1 MQGGVLSWVESWHI
15 TPSLFCGL
23 NIFFI
28 DWSIGSVQYF
38 RSYLQVYTYITT
50 GVLYSIGKKS
60 QMELS
65 SADLKST
72 SDLNLLA
79 MCLILQ
85 SLLNSVCHQHTN
97 NAKSLFNLCDVWLR
111 KASRLQKLQKFS
123 YGLHIIYANKRKKKE
138 CSKNQMTTQFIIFSH
153 MVSLRIFLPY
163 WKEHFSTYEVHYIKW
178 LTGLTPWCL
187 TTHNRCILLLSH
199 SDNKHSKQMTF
210 PCEAQCKVDH
220 K

>member
-1 MQGGVLSWVESWHI
+1 MESWHI

-85 SLLNSVCHQHTN
+85 SLHNITNAPTKPNHFLIFVTCDFARPAGYRNCKSSVMDFT
-97 NAKSLFNLCDVWLR
+97 LFMQIKEKKR
-111 KASRLQKLQKFS
+111 MLQEPNDNP
-123 YGLHIIYANKRKKKE
+123 I
-138 CSKNQMTTQFIIFSH
+138 
-153 MVSLRIFLPY
+153 
-163 WKEHFSTYEVHYIKW
+163 
-178 LTGLTPWCL
+178 
-187 TTHNRCILLLSH
+187 HNILSH
-199 SDNKHSKQMTF
+199 GKFENIFTVLKRTL
-210 PCEAQCKVDH
+210 
-220 K
+220 